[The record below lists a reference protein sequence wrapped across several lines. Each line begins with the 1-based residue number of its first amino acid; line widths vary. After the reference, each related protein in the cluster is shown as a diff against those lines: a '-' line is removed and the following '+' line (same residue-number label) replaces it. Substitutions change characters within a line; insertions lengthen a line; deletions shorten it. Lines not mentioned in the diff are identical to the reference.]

1 MDSNFLYRT
10 EILLGQNCVHYIQ
23 SHKVIIFGIGGVGS
37 WCAESLV
44 RSGIQH
50 ITLVDYDTVCP
61 TNINRQAHATHST
74 VGQSKTDVMRRRLL
88 DINPEAHIDVISREY
103 SSDTSHE
110 FSLGSYD
117 IIVDAI
123 DSFYNKMHL
132 IQQATQTKAFFIS
145 SMGAARKLNPQDI
158 RVGDFW
164 DINYCFLAR
173 KLRKKLRKQP
183 KLHRSFPC
191 VYSVEQY
198 ESGNEL
204 IEESG
209 TQKRVNGSIAH
220 ITALFGFFMA
230 GKIMNHL
237 SSTQNSKTL

>member
-1 MDSNFLYRT
+1 
-10 EILLGQNCVHYIQ
+10 
-23 SHKVIIFGIGGVGS
+23 
-37 WCAESLV
+37 
-44 RSGIQH
+44 
-50 ITLVDYDTVCP
+50 LVDYDTVCH

-74 VGQSKTDVMRRRLL
+74 VGQSKTEVMRQRLL
-88 DINPEAHIDVISREY
+88 DINPNAHIEIILQEY
-103 SSDTSHE
+103 SPDTSHN
-110 FSLGSYD
+110 FSLSSYD

-132 IQQATQTKAFFIS
+132 IQKATETKAFFIS
-145 SMGAARKLNPQDI
+145 SMGAARKLNPSDI

-164 DINYCFLAR
+164 DIHYCFLAR

-191 VYSVEQY
+191 VYSIEQY

-209 TQKRVNGSIAH
+209 NQKRINGSIAH
-220 ITALFGFFMA
+220 ITAIFGFFMA
-230 GKIMNHL
+230 GEILNHIYTQHSETL
-237 SSTQNSKTL
+237 SK